1 VKRVAGV
8 LALEDLL
15 WAGWLAVLRP
25 ASEELFLAG
34 EPSGWFLITASIG
47 FWAAALLGA
56 RGQARGPG
64 IVTLMSLGVCTI
76 MIDAGLKQ
84 VGAPPVALMIHTAA
98 LVALAVAA
106 VWQHNATGGGAWVS
120 APQWVRRG
128 LSWPMIMVLADMFS
142 QLMGALVEPQ
152 WWAQESVGAIIFEIG
167 LLFAAIMPGV
177 FAFFVVAPRVTIR
190 PEEEAS
196 FGTWALRYLWAI
208 AWALA
213 ATLVAPLIE

>member
-25 ASEELFLAG
+25 ASGELFVAG
-34 EPSGWFLITASIG
+34 EPGGWLLIVASIG
-47 FWAAALLGA
+47 FWAAALLGG

-64 IVTLMSLGVCTI
+64 IVTVMSLGVCSI

-84 VGAPPVALMIHTAA
+84 VGAPPSALIIHTAA
-98 LVALAVAA
+98 VVALAIAA
-106 VWQHNATGGGAWVS
+106 VWQHNATNGGAWVS
-120 APQWVRRG
+120 APRWVRRG

-142 QLMGALVEPQ
+142 GLTGALVEPQ
-152 WWAQESVGAIIFEIG
+152 GWGQESIAEAIFTIA

-196 FGTWALRYLWAI
+196 FGTWALRYVWAV

-213 ATLVAPLIE
+213 ATSIAPLIE